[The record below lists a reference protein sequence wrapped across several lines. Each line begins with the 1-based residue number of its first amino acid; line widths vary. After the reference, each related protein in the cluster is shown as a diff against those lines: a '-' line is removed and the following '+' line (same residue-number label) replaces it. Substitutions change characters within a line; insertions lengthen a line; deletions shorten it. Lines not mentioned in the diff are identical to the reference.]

1 MNLDNLMIGLLFI
14 YYFITKIENINSL
27 RCIEKIF
34 YKREQRFF
42 NQNSPLNV

>member
-1 MNLDNLMIGLLFI
+1 MNLDNFMIGLLFI

-34 YKREQRFF
+34 NKREKRLF
-42 NQNSPLNV
+42 NQNSSLNV